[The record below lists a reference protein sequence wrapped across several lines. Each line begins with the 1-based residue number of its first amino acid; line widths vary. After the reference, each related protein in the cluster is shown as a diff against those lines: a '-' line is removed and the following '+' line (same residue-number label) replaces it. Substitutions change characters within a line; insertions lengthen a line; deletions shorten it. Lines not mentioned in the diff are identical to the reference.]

1 MGVVRAVG
9 GWLKDNQHWVGAAG
23 ILIGTAISIYTYV
36 VTRESGEV
44 ALKFNTVKIAE
55 AGVPGIKIS
64 DKQNNPIT
72 GNVFG
77 CEIIIWNSGNLSL
90 GEKADRIREPLTIAF
105 TGSVKIIDATVQDT
119 KYVPADAIKLERHEN
134 QITVA
139 WSQFDQGDAIKIFV
153 VYASAAQSSITYR
166 GRFLQTKITD
176 LSEFNEEQPNSSG
189 IAGYREMMKYNIKY
203 HIYSTLMQ
211 ALMLVA
217 LFVCFLMII
226 FRNLR
231 ESKWSMPI
239 AICVVA
245 IFFINTVMST
255 FGRVPSSSP
264 F

>member
-1 MGVVRAVG
+1 MSVVGNVG

-23 ILIGTAISIYTYV
+23 ILIGAVISIYTYV
-36 VTRESGEV
+36 ATRESGEI

-55 AGVPGIKIS
+55 AGVPGIKMS

-105 TGSVKIIDATVQDT
+105 IGSVKMIDATVQDT
-119 KYVPADAIKLERHEN
+119 KYVPADAIKLERNEN
-134 QITVA
+134 QITIA

-153 VYASAAQSSITYR
+153 VYAGASQSPITYR

-176 LSEFNEEQPNSSG
+176 LSEFSEEQPNSSG
-189 IAGYREMMKYNIKY
+189 ISGYLEMMKYNIKY
-203 HIYSTLMQ
+203 HLYSAMMQ
-211 ALMLVA
+211 VLMLVA
-217 LFVCFLMII
+217 MFICIIMIT

-231 ESKWSMPI
+231 ESNWSLSF
-239 AICVVA
+239 AILVA
-245 IFFINTVMST
+245 AIIVINTVMST